1 MKTMLRVVPA
11 SLGIAIIAAVLAPG
25 ASAGCADVPA
35 RPAAA
40 LAPNQPS
47 YLVQAAYSPARF
59 VLVSDNEP
67 SGAAI
72 VGLWSV
78 NLTSKGNPGIP
89 DGAVV
94 DWGYAQWHSD
104 GTEIMNSGNHAPA
117 TQNFCLGV
125 WEKTGGSTYKLN
137 HFALSYDLVS
147 GTFNGTVNIRE
158 QVTLDHRGNTFTG
171 TFTIDVFPPGASK
184 AAMHLAGEIT
194 GQRITAD

>member
-1 MKTMLRVVPA
+1 MKTTLSVLPA
-11 SLGIAIIAAVLAPG
+11 ILGMAIITTVLAPG
-25 ASAGCADVPA
+25 ASAGCADISG

-40 LAPNQPS
+40 LGRHPDS
-47 YLVQAAYSPARF
+47 YLMQAAYLPARF

-67 SGAAI
+67 SGASI

-89 DGAVV
+89 DGALL

-104 GTEIMNSGNHAPA
+104 GTEIMNSGSRSPA

-125 WEKTGGSTYKLN
+125 WAKTGGSSYKLN
-137 HFALSYDLVS
+137 HVALSYDLVS
-147 GTFNGTVNIRE
+147 GTLNGTVNIRE
-158 QVTLDHRGNTFTG
+158 QVTVDHHGNNFTG
-171 TFTIDVFPPGASK
+171 TFTIDVFPPGAST
-184 AAMHLAGEIT
+184 AAVHLAGEIT